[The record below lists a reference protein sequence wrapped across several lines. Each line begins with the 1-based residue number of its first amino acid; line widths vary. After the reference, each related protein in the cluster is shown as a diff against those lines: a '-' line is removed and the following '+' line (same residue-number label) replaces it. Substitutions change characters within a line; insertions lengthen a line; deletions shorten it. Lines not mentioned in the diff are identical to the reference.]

1 MKTRVTGMG
10 MRNRRAK
17 GKNLKPL
24 IYLLVEIV
32 VVSVVVFL
40 ISLIKIPLLTGV
52 SVLGAIFFLFVS
64 CVPRYKKVR
73 ARQMEKHTHNNI
85 HK

>member
-1 MKTRVTGMG
+1 MKTHVTGMG

-32 VVSVVVFL
+32 VLSVVVFL
-40 ISLIKIPLLTGV
+40 ISLIKMPLLTGV
-52 SVLGAIFFLFVS
+52 SALGAIFFLFVS
-64 CVPRYKKVR
+64 CFPRYKKVR